1 MKKTL
6 LYTSMSACVLI
17 AVICAA
23 LAAGVFTP
31 HKAETLHF
39 NQVSPSSVV
48 ILQPSGEINV
58 NTASLD
64 ELMQLPGVGKVTAQA
79 LIQAREISPFFFAE
93 DLKTVPG
100 IGDKTLQKIRHLICL
115 DND

>member
-17 AVICAA
+17 TVLCAV
-23 LAAGVFTP
+23 LASGIFAP

-39 NQVSPSSVV
+39 NQVSPSSAV
-48 ILQPSGEINV
+48 ILQPSGDINV
-58 NTASLD
+58 NTASID

-79 LIQAREISPFFFAE
+79 LIKAREISPFYFAE

-100 IGDKTLQKIRHLICL
+100 IGDKTLDKIRHLICL
-115 DND
+115 VDD

>member
-6 LYTSMSACVLI
+6 LYTSMSACMLI
-17 AVICAA
+17 AVLCAV
-23 LAAGVFTP
+23 LAAGIFP
-31 HKAETLHF
+31 LRKAETLHF
-39 NQVSPSSVV
+39 HQVPTSSAV
-48 ILQPSGEINV
+48 ILQPAGDINV

-64 ELMQLPGVGKVTAQA
+64 ELMQLPGVGKVTALA
-79 LIQAREISPFFFAE
+79 LIQAREISPFYFAE

-115 DND
+115 EDD